1 MIGNV
6 LGPLI
11 VWQLKKDMDPF
22 VDQQGKEALNF
33 QLTFSLAMM
42 ICGVLAWILIGFPLM
57 VLVSVVAL
65 VLVVIAGIRANEGKP
80 YRYPFCW
87 RIVRWDGFD
96 SLTAE
101 RWPTHRVP
109 AAVANRGI
117 TGSASSRNRRSVGR
131 AAEARLARQAGAAH
145 EAAQA

>member
-87 RIVRWDGFD
+87 RIVR
-96 SLTAE
+96 
-101 RWPTHRVP
+101 
-109 AAVANRGI
+109 
-117 TGSASSRNRRSVGR
+117 
-131 AAEARLARQAGAAH
+131 
-145 EAAQA
+145 